1 VLSSLGLAV
10 DDGLV
15 TRFLANEQGF
25 AIVTWIWGFPQSIH
39 DQLCWHTTVLAHNLI
54 NHGVE
59 SFVGFVISVLVSTVN
74 EPFPLVS
81 GTFRQQYSSWA
92 ASSWRG
98 LPNRVVGSILRT
110 VNSQQAQ

>member
-1 VLSSLGLAV
+1 VLSSLSLAV

-25 AIVTWIWGFPQSIH
+25 AIVTWIRGFSTEHPRSA
-39 DQLCWHTTVLAHNLI
+39 VLAHNLI

-81 GTFRQQYSSWA
+81 GTFRQQYRSWA
-92 ASSWRG
+92 TGSWRG
-98 LPNRVVGSILRT
+98 LPNRVVGPILRT
-110 VNSQQAQ
+110 VTSQQSQ